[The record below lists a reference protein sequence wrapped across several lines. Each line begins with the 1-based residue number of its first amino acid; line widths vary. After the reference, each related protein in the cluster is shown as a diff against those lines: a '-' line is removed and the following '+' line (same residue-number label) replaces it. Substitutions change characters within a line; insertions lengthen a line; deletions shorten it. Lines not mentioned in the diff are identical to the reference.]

1 MAMSKMKVGAIV
13 RTVPDSGNAASLY
26 SPFLVSLTAIRA
38 NVVIT
43 PIYRGDTLIGFAK
56 VTRDLTERKKAES
69 QLIAAYEEA
78 AKLKSE
84 FLANMSHE
92 IRTPMH
98 GGSHTSL
105 ILAFSS
111 EECLG

>member
-1 MAMSKMKVGAIV
+1 MAGVKTRDGGTAKTGHDFGKPA
-13 RTVPDSGNAASLY
+13 PHSGKD
-26 SPFLVSLTAIRA
+26 VSLTVTSRA

-43 PIYRGDTLIGFAK
+43 PIYRGDVLIGFAK

-69 QLIAAYEEA
+69 TLIEAYEEA
-78 AKLKSE
+78 SKLKSE

-98 GGSHTSL
+98 GEL
-105 ILAFSS
+105 
-111 EECLG
+111 

>member
-1 MAMSKMKVGAIV
+1 MEVSQ
-13 RTVPDSGNAASLY
+13 RWDTVLV
-26 SPFLVSLTAIRA
+26 SPLVTLDKDVSLTVRSRA

-43 PIYRGDTLIGFAK
+43 PIYRGDMLIGFAK

-69 QLIAAYEEA
+69 NLIEAYEEA
-78 AKLKSE
+78 SKLKSE

-98 GGSHTSL
+98 GES
-105 ILAFSS
+105 
-111 EECLG
+111 